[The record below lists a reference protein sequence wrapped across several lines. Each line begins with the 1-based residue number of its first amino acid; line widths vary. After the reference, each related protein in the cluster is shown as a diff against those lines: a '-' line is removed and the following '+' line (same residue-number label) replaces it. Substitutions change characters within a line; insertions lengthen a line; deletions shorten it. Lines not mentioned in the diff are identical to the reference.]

1 MKKIKTYSTKG
12 DRLKK
17 KVILTV
23 SAISLV
29 AVVGW
34 SVITIVK
41 PFEENTLV
49 NLKTM
54 TTNQEEQ
61 VDINSENDIGAHET
75 QGERYVDDQLLELN
89 DTNIEVYNDIV
100 EDEECCEDEYQDDV
114 YWEDEY
120 EEDAYWDDEED
131 WDEYYEDDS
140 WDEYYEDDSWEDD
153 YDEEEKDTVTDEI
166 ADDAA
171 DTIPEPPMVDALSTY
186 EEEVEE
192 HADELVVVNTE
203 ETMEDTSMDVT
214 EEATTET
221 IESTIAENL
230 VEVENQ
236 EVANLVEEENEA
248 EIDNVE

>member
-75 QGERYVDDQLLELN
+75 QGEQYVDEQLLELN

-100 EDEECCEDEYQDDV
+100 EDEECCEDEYQEDV
-114 YWEDEY
+114 YWEDDEYYEDEY
-120 EEDAYWDDEED
+120 EEEEDWDDEED
-131 WDEYYEDDS
+131 WDEYC
-140 WDEYYEDDSWEDD
+140 EDDSWEYD
-153 YDEEEKDTVTDEI
+153 YDEEMDAVTEESVDNIVE
-166 ADDAA
+166 
-171 DTIPEPPMVDALSTY
+171 TIPEPPMVDALSTY

-192 HADELVVVNTE
+192 LADEPEVVTTE
-203 ETMEDTSMDVT
+203 ETMEDTSVEMT

-221 IESTIAENL
+221 IETIESTIAENS
-230 VEVENQ
+230 VEVEGR

-248 EIDNVE
+248 ETDNVE